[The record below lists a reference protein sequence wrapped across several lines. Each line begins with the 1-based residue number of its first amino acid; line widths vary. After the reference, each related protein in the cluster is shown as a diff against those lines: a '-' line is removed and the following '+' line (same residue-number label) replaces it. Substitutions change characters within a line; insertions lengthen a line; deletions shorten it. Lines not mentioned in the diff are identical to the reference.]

1 MCTKTELHLILS
13 KIADTAK
20 EVFGEKLESVILYGS
35 YARGDYTPESD
46 VDVMILVKAI
56 APEDLWK
63 YKQPII
69 QVESELGLRYG
80 LVISA
85 TLKDIE
91 TFNKYLDVL
100 PFYQNVMKEG
110 IKVA

>member
-1 MCTKTELHLILS
+1 MCTKTDLHLILS

-56 APEDLWK
+56 APEDLRK